1 MAATS
6 VILDI
11 RANTTRALG
20 EFKKFSAQLDNKFL
34 ISGLK
39 LDVVR
44 SALGQINREFQR
56 AMGEQGLASGQ
67 SLRAAQNQAA
77 LITNTF
83 KGIGIDA
90 SIAITEQFSEAFSE
104 IAISAGGSAEDI
116 KKALG
121 ATSWISTNLSEDVR
135 KQLAEGVTKFQIYA
149 RQAGLGDNYAE
160 IAQRFLSGE
169 VTARDL
175 IQSRNPLESLL
186 GTELSRAGGTPDLI
200 PSAERRAR
208 VLQAAQTDDKL
219 AALQELAAR
228 ADWGFTVIQR
238 LNADLFN
245 PQKGVFGVLRQVT
258 LAVGDKTSLLVETRK
273 LIDSIFGKQGLF
285 YTFFQQVGK
294 IFGLEDPLRVVIKG
308 IRWLT
313 RQFNRLTEFLESPMV
328 QGIVSI
334 AEKVVKGVVDFFTD
348 IYSKI
353 SGYIQSDEGQE
364 SITKVTT
371 FFTNLFTSIEKF
383 FSSDKGKV
391 IQDYANRA
399 VDNVTGLFKAVF
411 DTVSAGDWDP
421 EKIQNTIRQI
431 GTDVRTFIRKIG
443 TEFRDLDIK
452 KQGNFVLEIVG
463 TLIEEITRTIGAVI
477 SEGIKTVF
485 SDKGLSVIT
494 GLITIVNKA
503 LTGFFSEIFG
513 NGPGSILGAVVTG
526 GIVAAFGKKLVAG
539 IVAFGARL
547 IAALPGG
554 AAINTSISRRTS
566 RAISGMTNSISGALG
581 VLGRRIA
588 TQLARVPGLGSLVPS
603 AWTRDPSRVTRRGM
617 DSVFEK
623 AVVTYLR
630 AIQRCVCAPGFGG
643 GGGGIDGID
652 GASQERRRRRVRT
665 GQGPIAPG
673 TVGGID
679 RRIITPVTQYSSPIG
694 PAIGPNG
701 GRGFPINGPIPPR
714 PVPRLGRGLKK
725 FGKGALIVGGLTALG
740 AGAMGLFGGSDAR
753 ASQIDP
759 ETGEPILTA
768 EQQNKQQQMA
778 GVGNVLSGGLEG
790 ALLGATIGS
799 IVPGVGTAAGAVIGG
814 VIGGVVPLLDEGTK
828 KGVTDFVSGL
838 GKSFKDMG
846 DNIAK
851 SLRGFGE
858 NISNAA
864 KKGVDWIKEGF
875 NNISG
880 NFSKIDWKTVL
891 INALVPGGNM
901 TIQGLQGIADFASK
915 LNIFDAIKDG
925 IENIKGTI
933 EGMRDNLPGWLGGR
947 REVGGPVGRGLPYLV
962 GERGPEI
969 YIPGRDGMILSN
981 RELTGLRGN
990 NNKENNNISANF
1002 NISINVNG
1010 GMSTDN
1016 IEELRAPIIA
1026 IINQAWEQ
1034 ATIGTASRGAI
1045 V

>member
-90 SIAITEQFSEAFSE
+90 SVAITEQFSEAFSE

-149 RQAGLGDNYAE
+149 RQAGLGDNFAK
-160 IAQRFLSGE
+160 IIQDFLSGE

-175 IQSRNPLESLL
+175 IETKKPLESLL
-186 GTELSRAGGTPDLI
+186 GAELSKATKTMDRI
-200 PSAERRAR
+200 YSAEGRAEALQK
-208 VLQAAQTDDKL
+208 VLTDDNL
-219 AALQELAAR
+219 DAIEQLRAR

-245 PQKGVFGVLRQVT
+245 PQRGVFGVLRQVT
-258 LAVGDKTSLLVETRK
+258 LAVGDKTSLLVETRQ

-364 SITKVTT
+364 SVTRVTT

-391 IQDYANRA
+391 IQDYANRV

-411 DTVSAGDWDP
+411 NTVSAGDWDP

-463 TLIEEITRTIGAVI
+463 TLIEEIARTIGAVI

-485 SDKGLSVIT
+485 SGKGLGVIA

-513 NGPGSILGAVVTG
+513 NGPGGIIGAIGTAA
-526 GIVAAFGKKLVAG
+526 IAAAFGKKITLG
-539 IVAFGARL
+539 IIAFGAKL
-547 IAALPGG
+547 LAALPGG
-554 AAINTSISRRTS
+554 EILTRAIGGGIRALGVRIANQLRRIPGLNRLIPAQRSGTDTFTGGRMGFQAQVINRMDAIIRLLGQQVGIDTPIASDLPPRGPQQKGTLIGRDGRTS
-566 RAISGMTNSISGALG
+566 RQRA
-581 VLGRRIA
+581 RDIA
-588 TQLARVPGLGSLVPS
+588 RL
-603 AWTRDPSRVTRRGM
+603 RRGGGAAGGIGSRIM
-617 DSVFEK
+617 GNI
-623 AVVTYLR
+623 R
-630 AIQRCVCAPGFGG
+630 GFGG
-643 GGGGIDGID
+643 AFNALPGVAKGAIAAGTVLATLGIAGTVMPSKGNASELNDQLSQLPAEERKLVEQEIKTQEKQEGRQNTRGILGLLANFGGGALA
-652 GASQERRRRRVRT
+652 GAGT
-665 GQGPIAPG
+665 GAALGAMGANPFTVAVG
-673 TVGGID
+673 GLVGGI
-679 RRIITPVTQYSSPIG
+679 
-694 PAIGPNG
+694 AG
-701 GRGFPINGPIPPR
+701 GFLGEAAVEALNDQVIDNIND
-714 PVPRLGRGLKK
+714 
-725 FGKGALIVGGLTALG
+725 FGKETQKIWESVGRNISKETEKGVRWIRDG
-740 AGAMGLFGGSDAR
+740 FSGIGKWF
-753 ASQIDP
+753 SQIDW
-759 ETGEPILTA
+759 
-768 EQQNKQQQMA
+768 
-778 GVGNVLSGGLEG
+778 
-790 ALLGATIGS
+790 
-799 IVPGVGTAAGAVIGG
+799 
-814 VIGGVVPLLDEGTK
+814 
-828 KGVTDFVSGL
+828 KG
-838 GKSFKDMG
+838 
-846 DNIAK
+846 
-851 SLRGFGE
+851 
-858 NISNAA
+858 
-864 KKGVDWIKEGF
+864 
-875 NNISG
+875 
-880 NFSKIDWKTVL
+880 VL
-891 INALVPGGNM
+891 INALIPGGNM

-915 LNIFDAIKDG
+915 LNIFDAIRDG
-925 IENIKGTI
+925 IENIKGI
-933 EGMRDNLPGWLGGR
+933 VEGMRDNLPGWLGGR

-981 RELTGLRGN
+981 RELIGLRG